1 MVRQIAAMPVDLLGV
16 AEEPPTLE
24 EAYLRL
30 VREEQGL
37 ARGGCPMKGDVIWA
51 IAAKDLR
58 ESAATSQVLAPVVIV
73 PFVFVVLY
81 PVGLLLALR
90 YMSAADAKELIAKI
104 PTSAFPGA
112 GELSVQGQA
121 AYIAT
126 VYLFAG
132 FFLIIPTMVAVV
144 LAANSFAGEKE
155 RHTLE
160 GVLYTPV
167 SDTEL
172 VVGKI
177 LGAVLP
183 AVVVSWVCF
192 GVYAVLVNVLGN
204 PLVGH
209 LYFPTPNWWVL
220 MLLVVPAVS
229 VFVTACV
236 VWVSARVGLLPVGQL
251 DRRLRG
257 AAADPARGRPGHRRD
272 AARAHASSRCSAS
285 SWSSSTCC
293 MMRWIISTFDREKVV
308 ASFL

>member
-1 MVRQIAAMPVDLLGV
+1 M
-16 AEEPPTLE
+16 
-24 EAYLRL
+24 
-30 VREEQGL
+30 
-37 ARGGCPMKGDVIWA
+37 RGGAIWT

-58 ESAATSQVLAPVVIV
+58 ESTANGQVLAPVALV

-90 YMSAADAKELIAKI
+90 SMSAADAQELVAKI
-104 PTSAFPGA
+104 PTSAFPGT
-112 GELSVQGQA
+112 GELTVQGQA

-126 VYLFAG
+126 DYLFAG
-132 FFLIIPTMVAVV
+132 IFLILPTMVAVV

-167 SDTEL
+167 SDTGL

-183 AVVVSWVCF
+183 AVAVSWVCF
-192 GVYAVLVNVLGN
+192 GVYAILVNLLGN

-209 LYFPTPNWWVL
+209 WYFPTLNWWVL

-236 VWVSARVGLLPVGQL
+236 VWVSARVSSYQSANSIAGFAVLPLILLVVGQATGVMLLGPTLFAVVGVVLVVL
-251 DRRLRG
+251 DVL
-257 AAADPARGRPGHRRD
+257 
-272 AARAHASSRCSAS
+272 
-285 SWSSSTCC
+285 
-293 MMRWIISTFDREKVV
+293 MMRWIVATFDRERVV

>member
-1 MVRQIAAMPVDLLGV
+1 MTGSA
-16 AEEPPTLE
+16 
-24 EAYLRL
+24 
-30 VREEQGL
+30 
-37 ARGGCPMKGDVIWA
+37 IWT

-58 ESAATSQVLAPVVIV
+58 ESSATSQVLAPVLIV
-73 PFVFVVLY
+73 PFVFVVIY

-90 YMSAADAKELIAKI
+90 YASPTDAQELISQI
-104 PTSAFPGA
+104 PTSAFPGTA
-112 GELSVQGQA
+112 ELTVQGQA

-132 FFLIIPTMVAVV
+132 IFLIIPTMVATV

-172 VVGKI
+172 VLGKI

-183 AVVVSWVCF
+183 AVAVSWVCF
-192 GVYAVLVNVLGN
+192 VVYAVLVNILGN
-204 PLVGH
+204 PLIGH
-209 LYFPTPNWWVL
+209 LYFPTLNWWVL
-220 MLLVVPAVS
+220 MLLVVPAVA

-236 VWVSARVGLLPVGQL
+236 VWVSARVSSYQSANSIAGFALMPVILLVVGQATGVMLLGPLVFAVLGLVLVIL
-251 DRRLRG
+251 DVL
-257 AAADPARGRPGHRRD
+257 
-272 AARAHASSRCSAS
+272 
-285 SWSSSTCC
+285 
-293 MMRWIISTFDREKVV
+293 MMRWIIATFDRERVV

>member
-1 MVRQIAAMPVDLLGV
+1 
-16 AEEPPTLE
+16 
-24 EAYLRL
+24 
-30 VREEQGL
+30 
-37 ARGGCPMKGDVIWA
+37 MKGGTIWT

-58 ESAATSQVLAPVVIV
+58 ESTATSQVLAPV
-73 PFVFVVLY
+73 Y

-90 YMSAADAKELIAKI
+90 SMSVTQAHELISKI

-112 GELSVQGQA
+112 GELTVQGQA
-121 AYIAT
+121 AYIST

-167 SDTEL
+167 TDTAL

-177 LGAVLP
+177 VGAALP

-192 GVYAVLVNVLGN
+192 AVYTVLVNLLGN

-209 LYFPTPNWWVL
+209 WYFPTLNWWVL
-220 MLLVVPAVS
+220 MLLLVPAVA

-236 VWVSARVGLLPVGQL
+236 VWVSARVSSYQSANSIAGFAVLPLILLVVGQATGVML
-251 DRRLRG
+251 LG
-257 AAADPARGRPGHRRD
+257 PAFFAVLGLVLAVADVF
-272 AARAHASSRCSAS
+272 
-285 SWSSSTCC
+285 
-293 MMRWIISTFDREKVV
+293 MMRWIIATFDRERVV

>member
-1 MVRQIAAMPVDLLGV
+1 M
-16 AEEPPTLE
+16 T
-24 EAYLRL
+24 
-30 VREEQGL
+30 
-37 ARGGCPMKGDVIWA
+37 GGAIWT

-58 ESAATSQVLAPVVIV
+58 ESTATGQVLAPVVIV
-73 PFVFVVLY
+73 PFVFVVIY

-90 YMSAADAKELIAKI
+90 YMSPADAQELIARI
-104 PTSAFPGA
+104 PASVFPGA
-112 GELSVQGQA
+112 TELTVQGQA

-132 FFLIIPTMVAVV
+132 FFLIIPTMVATV

-172 VVGKI
+172 VLGKI

-192 GVYAVLVNVLGN
+192 AVYSVLVNIVGN
-204 PLVGH
+204 PLIGH
-209 LYFPTPNWWVL
+209 PYFPTLNWWVL

-236 VWVSARVGLLPVGQL
+236 VWVSARVSSYQSANSIAGFAILPLILLVVGQATGVMLLGPRLFAVVGLVLLIL
-251 DRRLRG
+251 DSL
-257 AAADPARGRPGHRRD
+257 
-272 AARAHASSRCSAS
+272 
-285 SWSSSTCC
+285 
-293 MMRWIISTFDREKVV
+293 MMRWIIATFDRERVV
-308 ASFL
+308 AAFL

>member
-1 MVRQIAAMPVDLLGV
+1 MTGSA
-16 AEEPPTLE
+16 
-24 EAYLRL
+24 
-30 VREEQGL
+30 
-37 ARGGCPMKGDVIWA
+37 IWT

-58 ESAATSQVLAPVVIV
+58 ESSATSQVLAPVVIV
-73 PFVFVVLY
+73 PFVFVVIY
-81 PVGLLLALR
+81 PVGLLIALR
-90 YMSAADAKELIAKI
+90 YASPTDAQELISQI

-112 GELSVQGQA
+112 AELTVQGQA

-132 FFLIIPTMVAVV
+132 FFLIIPTMVATV

-172 VVGKI
+172 VLGKI

-192 GVYAVLVNVLGN
+192 VIYAILVNLLGN
-204 PLVGH
+204 PLIGH
-209 LYFPTPNWWVL
+209 LYFPTLNWWVL
-220 MLLVVPAVS
+220 MLLVVPAVA

-236 VWVSARVGLLPVGQL
+236 VWVSARVSSYQSANSIAGFALMPLILLVVGQATGVMLLGPLLFAVLGLVLVIL
-251 DRRLRG
+251 DVV
-257 AAADPARGRPGHRRD
+257 
-272 AARAHASSRCSAS
+272 
-285 SWSSSTCC
+285 
-293 MMRWIISTFDREKVV
+293 MMRRIIATFDRERVV

>member
-1 MVRQIAAMPVDLLGV
+1 MTGSA
-16 AEEPPTLE
+16 
-24 EAYLRL
+24 
-30 VREEQGL
+30 
-37 ARGGCPMKGDVIWA
+37 IWT

-58 ESAATSQVLAPVVIV
+58 ESSATSQVLAPVVIV
-73 PFVFVVLY
+73 PFVFVVIY

-90 YMSAADAKELIAKI
+90 YASPTDAQELISQI

-112 GELSVQGQA
+112 AELTVQGQA

-132 FFLIIPTMVAVV
+132 FFLIIPTMVATV

-172 VVGKI
+172 VLGKI

-192 GVYAVLVNVLGN
+192 VVYAVLVNILGN
-204 PLVGH
+204 PLIGH
-209 LYFPTPNWWVL
+209 LYFPTLNWWVL
-220 MLLVVPAVS
+220 MLLVVPAVA

-236 VWVSARVGLLPVGQL
+236 VWVSARVSSYQSANSIAGFALMPLILLVVGQATGVMLLGPLLFAVLGLVLVIL
-251 DRRLRG
+251 DTL
-257 AAADPARGRPGHRRD
+257 
-272 AARAHASSRCSAS
+272 
-285 SWSSSTCC
+285 
-293 MMRWIISTFDREKVV
+293 MMRWIISTFDRERVV

>member
-1 MVRQIAAMPVDLLGV
+1 M
-16 AEEPPTLE
+16 
-24 EAYLRL
+24 
-30 VREEQGL
+30 
-37 ARGGCPMKGDVIWA
+37 RGGTIWT

-58 ESAATSQVLAPVVIV
+58 ESTATGQVLAPVAIV

-90 YMSAADAKELIAKI
+90 SMSAADAQELIAKI

-167 SDTEL
+167 TDTAL
-172 VVGKI
+172 VVGKV
-177 LGAVLP
+177 LGAVIP

-192 GVYAVLVNVLGN
+192 GVYTLLVNLLGN

-209 LYFPTPNWWVL
+209 WYFPTLNWWVL
-220 MLLVVPAVS
+220 MLLLVPAVAT
-229 VFVTACV
+229 FVTTCV
-236 VWVSARVGLLPVGQL
+236 VWVSARVSSYQSANSIAGFAILPLILLVVGQATGVMLLGSTLFAVIGVVLVVL
-251 DRRLRG
+251 DVL
-257 AAADPARGRPGHRRD
+257 
-272 AARAHASSRCSAS
+272 
-285 SWSSSTCC
+285 
-293 MMRWIISTFDREKVV
+293 MMRWIIATFDREKVV

>member
-1 MVRQIAAMPVDLLGV
+1 M
-16 AEEPPTLE
+16 
-24 EAYLRL
+24 
-30 VREEQGL
+30 
-37 ARGGCPMKGDVIWA
+37 RGGVVWA
-51 IAAKDLR
+51 VAAKDLR

-90 YMSAADAKELIAKI
+90 SMSAADAADLVSAI
-104 PTSAFPGA
+104 PTSVFPGA
-112 GELSVQGQA
+112 GELTVQGQA

-177 LGAVLP
+177 LSAVLP
-183 AVVVSWVCF
+183 AVIVSWVCF
-192 GVYAVLVNVLGN
+192 GVYAVLVNVLGT
-204 PLVGH
+204 PLIGR
-209 LYFPTPNWWVL
+209 LYFPTLNWWVL

-236 VWVSARVGLLPVGQL
+236 VWVSARVSSYQSANSIAGFAVLPLILLVVGQATGVMLLGPTLFAVLGVALVIL
-251 DRRLRG
+251 DVL
-257 AAADPARGRPGHRRD
+257 
-272 AARAHASSRCSAS
+272 
-285 SWSSSTCC
+285 
-293 MMRWIISTFDREKVV
+293 MMRWIIATFDRERVV
-308 ASFL
+308 ASFV

>member
-1 MVRQIAAMPVDLLGV
+1 MRSRVMWTIAV
-16 AEEPPTLE
+16 
-24 EAYLRL
+24 
-30 VREEQGL
+30 
-37 ARGGCPMKGDVIWA
+37 
-51 IAAKDLR
+51 KDLR
-58 ESAATSQVLAPVVIV
+58 ESSATSQVLAPVVIV

-90 YMSAADAKELIAKI
+90 SMSAADAEEFISKI
-104 PTSAFPGA
+104 PASAFPGA
-112 GELSVQGQA
+112 ADLTVQGQA

-172 VVGKI
+172 ILGKI

-192 GVYAVLVNVLGN
+192 GVYTVLVNLLGN

-236 VWVSARVGLLPVGQL
+236 VWVSARVGSYQSANSIAGFAVLPLVLLVVGQATGVMLLGTMLFAVLGVVLVVL
-251 DRRLRG
+251 DVL
-257 AAADPARGRPGHRRD
+257 
-272 AARAHASSRCSAS
+272 
-285 SWSSSTCC
+285 
-293 MMRWIISTFDREKVV
+293 MMRWIVATFDRERVV

>member
-1 MVRQIAAMPVDLLGV
+1 M
-16 AEEPPTLE
+16 TS
-24 EAYLRL
+24 
-30 VREEQGL
+30 
-37 ARGGCPMKGDVIWA
+37 
-51 IAAKDLR
+51 
-58 ESAATSQVLAPVVIV
+58 SASPRSR
-73 PFVFVVLY
+73 P
-81 PVGLLLALR
+81 R
-90 YMSAADAKELIAKI
+90 SRR
-104 PTSAFPGA
+104 PTSAFPGT
-112 GELSVQGQA
+112 GELTVQGQA

-167 SDTEL
+167 SDTAL

-204 PLVGH
+204 PLVGRW
-209 LYFPTPNWWVL
+209 YFPTLNWWVM

-236 VWVSARVGLLPVGQL
+236 VWVSARVGSYQSANSIAGFAVLPLILLVVG
-251 DRRLRG
+251 
-257 AAADPARGRPGHRRD
+257 
-272 AARAHASSRCSAS
+272 
-285 SWSSSTCC
+285 
-293 MMRWIISTFDREKVV
+293 
-308 ASFL
+308 

>member
-1 MVRQIAAMPVDLLGV
+1 MTGSA
-16 AEEPPTLE
+16 
-24 EAYLRL
+24 
-30 VREEQGL
+30 
-37 ARGGCPMKGDVIWA
+37 IWT

-58 ESAATSQVLAPVVIV
+58 ESSATSQVLAPVVIV
-73 PFVFVVLY
+73 PFVFVVIY

-90 YMSAADAKELIAKI
+90 SMSPADAQELIARI
-104 PTSAFPGA
+104 PASAFPGA

-132 FFLIIPTMVAVV
+132 FFLIIPTMVATV

-172 VVGKI
+172 VLGKI

-192 GVYAVLVNVLGN
+192 VVYAIIVNILGN
-204 PLVGH
+204 PLIGH
-209 LYFPTPNWWVL
+209 LYFPTLNWWVL
-220 MLLVVPAVS
+220 MLLVVPAVA

-236 VWVSARVGLLPVGQL
+236 VWVSARVSSYQSANSIAGFALLPLLLLVVGQATGVMLLGPALFAVLGLVLVVL
-251 DRRLRG
+251 DVL
-257 AAADPARGRPGHRRD
+257 
-272 AARAHASSRCSAS
+272 
-285 SWSSSTCC
+285 
-293 MMRWIISTFDREKVV
+293 MMRWIIATFDRERVV

>member
-1 MVRQIAAMPVDLLGV
+1 M
-16 AEEPPTLE
+16 
-24 EAYLRL
+24 
-30 VREEQGL
+30 
-37 ARGGCPMKGDVIWA
+37 RGASIWT

-58 ESAATSQVLAPVVIV
+58 ESTATGQVLAPIAIV

-90 YMSAADAKELIAKI
+90 SMSPTDAHDLISKI
-104 PTSAFPGA
+104 PTSAFPGT
-112 GELSVQGQA
+112 GELTMQGQA

-126 VYLFAG
+126 VYLFAP

-167 SDTEL
+167 TDTGL

-177 LGAVLP
+177 VGAAMP

-192 GVYAVLVNVLGN
+192 GLYTTLVNILGN

-209 LYFPTPNWWVL
+209 WYFPTPSWWVL
-220 MLLVVPAVS
+220 MVLLVPAVS

-236 VWVSARVGLLPVGQL
+236 VWVSARVGSYQSANSIAGFAVLPLILLVVGQASGVMLLGPAFFAGLGLVLVVL
-251 DRRLRG
+251 DVL
-257 AAADPARGRPGHRRD
+257 
-272 AARAHASSRCSAS
+272 
-285 SWSSSTCC
+285 
-293 MMRWIISTFDREKVV
+293 MMRWIINTFDREKVV

>member
-1 MVRQIAAMPVDLLGV
+1 MR
-16 AEEPPTLE
+16 
-24 EAYLRL
+24 
-30 VREEQGL
+30 
-37 ARGGCPMKGDVIWA
+37 RGSVIWT

-58 ESAATSQVLAPVVIV
+58 ESTATSQVLLPVALV

-90 YMSAADAKELIAKI
+90 SMSAADAHELIAQI
-104 PTSAFPGA
+104 PTSAFPGT
-112 GELSVQGQA
+112 GELTAQGQA

-167 SDTEL
+167 SDTAL

-209 LYFPTPNWWVL
+209 WYFPTLNWWVM

-236 VWVSARVGLLPVGQL
+236 VWVSARVGSYQSANSIAGFAVLPLILLVVGQATGVMLLGPALFAVVGVVLAVL
-251 DRRLRG
+251 DVVL
-257 AAADPARGRPGHRRD
+257 
-272 AARAHASSRCSAS
+272 
-285 SWSSSTCC
+285 
-293 MMRWIISTFDREKVV
+293 MRWIIVTFDREKVV

>member
-1 MVRQIAAMPVDLLGV
+1 MTGRAVW
-16 AEEPPTLE
+16 T
-24 EAYLRL
+24 
-30 VREEQGL
+30 
-37 ARGGCPMKGDVIWA
+37 

-58 ESAATSQVLAPVVIV
+58 ESSATSQVLAPVVIV
-73 PFVFVVLY
+73 PFVFVAIY

-90 YMSAADAKELIAKI
+90 SMSPADAQELIAKI
-104 PTSAFPGA
+104 PASAFPGA
-112 GELSVQGQA
+112 AELTVQGQA

-132 FFLIIPTMVAVV
+132 FFLIIPTMVATV

-172 VVGKI
+172 VLGKI

-192 GVYAVLVNVLGN
+192 AVYAVLVNILGN
-204 PLVGH
+204 PLIGH
-209 LYFPTPNWWVL
+209 FYFPTLNWWVM
-220 MLLVVPAVS
+220 MLLVAPAVS

-236 VWVSARVGLLPVGQL
+236 VWVSARVSSYQSANSIAGFAVLPLILLVVGQATGVMLLGPTLFAILGLILTIL
-251 DRRLRG
+251 DIL
-257 AAADPARGRPGHRRD
+257 
-272 AARAHASSRCSAS
+272 
-285 SWSSSTCC
+285 
-293 MMRWIISTFDREKVV
+293 MMRWIIATFDRERVV
-308 ASFL
+308 AVFL

>member
-1 MVRQIAAMPVDLLGV
+1 M
-16 AEEPPTLE
+16 
-24 EAYLRL
+24 
-30 VREEQGL
+30 
-37 ARGGCPMKGDVIWA
+37 RGGAIWT

-58 ESAATSQVLAPVVIV
+58 ESTATGQVLAPVAVV
-73 PFVFVVLY
+73 PFVFVVFY

-90 YMSAADAKELIAKI
+90 SMSAADAHELIAKI
-104 PTSAFPGA
+104 PTSVFPVA
-112 GELSVQGQA
+112 SELSVQGQA
-121 AYIAT
+121 AYIGT

-132 FFLIIPTMVAVV
+132 IFLIIPTMVAVV

-167 SDTEL
+167 TDTAL

-192 GVYAVLVNVLGN
+192 GVYTILVNLLGS

-209 LYFPTPNWWVL
+209 WYFPTLNWWVM
-220 MLLVVPAVS
+220 MLLLVPAVAT
-229 VFVTACV
+229 FVTACV
-236 VWVSARVGLLPVGQL
+236 VWVSARVSSYQSANSIAGFAVLPLILLVVGQATGVMLLGPTLFAVVGLVLVVL
-251 DRRLRG
+251 DAL
-257 AAADPARGRPGHRRD
+257 
-272 AARAHASSRCSAS
+272 
-285 SWSSSTCC
+285 
-293 MMRWIISTFDREKVV
+293 MMRWIIATFDREKVV

>member
-1 MVRQIAAMPVDLLGV
+1 MTGTA
-16 AEEPPTLE
+16 
-24 EAYLRL
+24 
-30 VREEQGL
+30 
-37 ARGGCPMKGDVIWA
+37 IWT

-58 ESAATSQVLAPVVIV
+58 ESSATSQVLAPVVIV
-73 PFVFVVLY
+73 PFVFVVIY

-90 YMSAADAKELIAKI
+90 TMDAADAQEFIARI

-112 GELSVQGQA
+112 AELSVQGQA

-132 FFLIIPTMVAVV
+132 FFLIIPTMAATV

-172 VVGKI
+172 VLGKI
-177 LGAVLP
+177 LGAVMP
-183 AVVVSWVCF
+183 AVAVSWVCF
-192 GVYAVLVNVLGN
+192 LIYAILVNLLGN
-204 PLVGH
+204 PLIGH
-209 LYFPTPNWWVL
+209 PYFPTLNWWVL

-229 VFVTACV
+229 LFVTACV
-236 VWVSARVGLLPVGQL
+236 VWVSARVSSYQSANSIAGFAVLPLILLVVGQATGVMLLGPTLFAVLGLALVTL
-251 DRRLRG
+251 DVL
-257 AAADPARGRPGHRRD
+257 
-272 AARAHASSRCSAS
+272 
-285 SWSSSTCC
+285 
-293 MMRWIISTFDREKVV
+293 MMRWIIATFDRERVV

>member
-1 MVRQIAAMPVDLLGV
+1 M
-16 AEEPPTLE
+16 
-24 EAYLRL
+24 
-30 VREEQGL
+30 
-37 ARGGCPMKGDVIWA
+37 RGGTIWT
-51 IAAKDLR
+51 IAAKDLH
-58 ESAATSQVLAPVVIV
+58 ESTATGQVLAPVAIV

-90 YMSAADAKELIAKI
+90 SMSAADAQELIAKI

-167 SDTEL
+167 TDTAL

-177 LGAVLP
+177 LGAVIP

-192 GVYAVLVNVLGN
+192 GVYALLVNLLGN

-209 LYFPTPNWWVL
+209 WYFPTLNWWVM
-220 MLLVVPAVS
+220 MLLLVPAVAT
-229 VFVTACV
+229 FVTTCV
-236 VWVSARVGLLPVGQL
+236 VWVSARVGTYQSANSIAGFAILPLILLVVGQATGVMLLGSTLFAVIGGVLVVL
-251 DRRLRG
+251 DVL
-257 AAADPARGRPGHRRD
+257 
-272 AARAHASSRCSAS
+272 
-285 SWSSSTCC
+285 
-293 MMRWIISTFDREKVV
+293 MMRWIIATFDREKVV

>member
-1 MVRQIAAMPVDLLGV
+1 MRGRTAWTIAG
-16 AEEPPTLE
+16 
-24 EAYLRL
+24 
-30 VREEQGL
+30 
-37 ARGGCPMKGDVIWA
+37 
-51 IAAKDLR
+51 KDLR
-58 ESAATSQVLAPVVIV
+58 ESTATGQVLAPLAIV
-73 PFVFVVLY
+73 PLVFIVIY

-90 YMSAADAKELIAKI
+90 SMSASDAREIIANV
-104 PTSAFPGA
+104 PASAFPGSA
-112 GELSVQGQA
+112 ELSVQGRA

-167 SDTEL
+167 TDTEL

-183 AVVVSWVCF
+183 AVVVSWACF
-192 GVYAVLVNVLGN
+192 GVYAVLVNVLAT
-204 PLVGH
+204 PLVGRW
-209 LYFPTPNWWVL
+209 YFPTASWWVL

-229 VFVTACV
+229 AFVTSCV
-236 VWVSARVGLLPVGQL
+236 VWVSARVSSYQSANSIAGVAVLPLVLLVVGQASGVMLLGPGFFAVLGLVLVVL
-251 DRRLRG
+251 DAL
-257 AAADPARGRPGHRRD
+257 
-272 AARAHASSRCSAS
+272 
-285 SWSSSTCC
+285 
-293 MMRWIISTFDREKVV
+293 MLRWIVATFDREKVV

>member
-1 MVRQIAAMPVDLLGV
+1 MTGRA
-16 AEEPPTLE
+16 
-24 EAYLRL
+24 
-30 VREEQGL
+30 
-37 ARGGCPMKGDVIWA
+37 IWT

-58 ESAATSQVLAPVVIV
+58 ESSATSQVLAPVVIV
-73 PFVFVVLY
+73 PFVFVVIY

-90 YMSAADAKELIAKI
+90 YASPADAQELISKI

-112 GELSVQGQA
+112 AELTVQGQA

-132 FFLIIPTMVAVV
+132 FFLIIPTMVATV

-172 VVGKI
+172 VLGKI

-192 GVYAVLVNVLGN
+192 VVYAILVNLLGN
-204 PLVGH
+204 PLIGH
-209 LYFPTPNWWVL
+209 LYFPTLNWWVL
-220 MLLVVPAVS
+220 MMLVVPAVS

-236 VWVSARVGLLPVGQL
+236 VWVSARVSSYQSANSIAGFAILPLILLVVGQATGVMLLGPMLFAVLGLVLVIL
-251 DRRLRG
+251 DIL
-257 AAADPARGRPGHRRD
+257 
-272 AARAHASSRCSAS
+272 
-285 SWSSSTCC
+285 
-293 MMRWIISTFDREKVV
+293 MMRWIISTFDRERVV
-308 ASFL
+308 AAFL

>member
-1 MVRQIAAMPVDLLGV
+1 M
-16 AEEPPTLE
+16 
-24 EAYLRL
+24 
-30 VREEQGL
+30 
-37 ARGGCPMKGDVIWA
+37 
-51 IAAKDLR
+51 
-58 ESAATSQVLAPVVIV
+58 VIV

-90 YMSAADAKELIAKI
+90 YASPADAQELISKI

-112 GELSVQGQA
+112 AELTVQGQA

-132 FFLIIPTMVAVV
+132 FFLIIPTMVATV

-172 VVGKI
+172 VLGKI

-192 GVYAVLVNVLGN
+192 VVYAILVNLLGN
-204 PLVGH
+204 PLIGH
-209 LYFPTPNWWVL
+209 LYFPTLNWWVL
-220 MLLVVPAVS
+220 MLLVVPAV
-229 VFVTACV
+229 V
-236 VWVSARVGLLPVGQL
+236 RVRHRLRRLGLGPGQLLPVSQL
-251 DRRLRG
+251 DRRIRHP
-257 AAADPARGRPGHRRD
+257 AADPPRGRPGHRGD
-272 AARAHASSRCSAS
+272 APGPRRSSPCSAS
-285 SWSSSTCC
+285 SW
-293 MMRWIISTFDREKVV
+293 
-308 ASFL
+308 